1 MQYAHANLRQEK
13 QDLFLILFDY
23 VCDQI
28 NESIFMSGGLKYNFN
43 EIQSLA
49 TMLSLA
55 DAPEA
60 FYIAIKHG
68 VEGVGEILRR
78 SVSIA
83 LSRSSNNERL
93 NSVCH
98 S

>member
-1 MQYAHANLRQEK
+1 M
-13 QDLFLILFDY
+13 ILLDY

-28 NESIFMSGGLKYNFN
+28 NETIFTSGGLKYNFN
-43 EIQSLA
+43 EIQQLA
-49 TMLSLA
+49 TMLALA

-83 LSRSSNNERL
+83 LSRSSNSELL
-93 NSVCH
+93 NSVCY